1 MAPHNA
7 VVIAVNAGHPDL
19 ELARSAAAS
28 LRQPHKTPKQ
38 IVEDLLDRL
47 SKIKLR
53 RELRG
58 LNHWEEFAPTYL
70 QRMLVRH
77 EVLRQRAVEEFFR
90 TERTKAIARAES
102 KLGDRSEAEDAV
114 AEAFLKLLSGK
125 TGPGHFNRV
134 LRLVCVD
141 RIRARMS
148 AAKVFSRQ
156 RDLLAHDEDGGAYEA
171 ACTRLADGDPLD
183 FLIREEEI
191 REGIQEIKTDW
202 RHRQT
207 REYQWW
213 GELISHHC
221 LETNVGNSPAQTN
234 M

>member
-1 MAPHNA
+1 MAPHN
-7 VVIAVNAGHPDL
+7 VVIVAVSEHPDAA
-19 ELARSAAAS
+19 LAREAAKS
-28 LRQPHKTPKQ
+28 LLQPHKTPKQ

-58 LNHWEEFAPTYL
+58 LNHWEEFAPAYL

-77 EVLRQRAVEEFFR
+77 EVLRRRAVEEFFR

-102 KLGDRSEAEDAV
+102 KLGDRCEAEDAV

-141 RIRARMS
+141 KIRARTNAS
-148 AAKVFSRQ
+148 KLFSRQ
-156 RDLLAHDEDGGAYEA
+156 RDLQTHDENNRVHEA

-183 FLIREEEI
+183 FFIREEEI
-191 REGIQEIKTDW
+191 REGIREVKTDW

-207 REYQWW
+207 RDYQWW
-213 GELISHHC
+213 DELISHHC
-221 LETNVGNSPAQTN
+221 PETNVGNTPAQTN